1 MVRKLRHRAAWLIA
15 ALVAVMLVGPAVA
28 TTITLD
34 TGKSATI
41 NQGATGTFSLS
52 ATNDAGAITDNF
64 LGWTLGIQVLPA
76 SGTNVGTMTPV
87 SLTQPLS
94 NPMPV
99 GTLDVINPL
108 LSTLALSATINGS
121 TQYFLTAAATTD
133 TLGTLAGSTTYNLG
147 NLGITASANAAGT
160 WNVYAVQQSGANYRS
175 YWTDGSANDVQFG
188 NLPNTGNSSILIG
201 TVTAVPEPSTVV
213 LLGMSLASAG
223 WYAWRTRR
231 SPAIE
236 VGRET

>member
-1 MVRKLRHRAAWLIA
+1 MFWKLRHRAAWLTA
-15 ALVAVMLVGPAVA
+15 ALAVVLLVGPAVA

-34 TGKSATI
+34 TGKSVTI
-41 NQGATGTFSLS
+41 NQGSSGTFRFS

-76 SGTNVGTMTPV
+76 SGTNVGSLTLG
-87 SLTQPLS
+87 SLTQPGS
-94 NPMPV
+94 SPMPV
-99 GTLDVINPL
+99 GTLDIINPT

-121 TQYFLTAAATTD
+121 TQYYLTAAQTTD
-133 TLGTLAGSTTYNLG
+133 TLGSLAGNTTYNLG
-147 NLGITASANAAGT
+147 DLGITASANALGT

-175 YWTDGSANDVQFG
+175 YWTDGSASDVQFG

-201 TVTAVPEPSTVV
+201 TVTAVPEPSTIA

-231 SPAIE
+231 HSAIE
-236 VGRET
+236 LVHES